1 MEEKYTPAGH
11 ASPSSILTTLAI
23 GIIASLLLPLFY
35 IILCQLIPNI
45 WFIAICAFSMG
56 MLLGLAIDMGIRIG
70 KIRNIQVALII
81 AIVCSLLAF
90 YIQWVFFD
98 AVMYSR
104 SGFTFKLSQAEVK
117 QLIGDMAFLFVHPGI
132 LFKEITALND
142 VGTFRIQGS
151 DNVSGLLLW
160 LIWAGEFLVITG
172 GTILVAW
179 NGHVRTPY
187 SELNDQW
194 MKRRKPNLII
204 PFVHDKDYLIDQLRI
219 KNFDV
224 LKNSPDVIT
233 QPDYAEVVVYE
244 SIGDP
249 TKFITVLNVTA
260 PTGKNKQPKK
270 KTVIAHYPLANN
282 AAI

>member
-11 ASPSSILTTLAI
+11 ASPSSILTTLII
-23 GIIASLLLPLFY
+23 GIIASLILPLLY

-81 AIVCSLLAF
+81 ATVCSLLAF

-132 LFKEITALND
+132 LFKEITALNE

-151 DNVSGLLLW
+151 DNVSGFLLW

-179 NGHVRTPY
+179 NGHVKIPY

-194 MKRRKPNLII
+194 MKPRKPNLII
-204 PFVHDKDYLIDQLRI
+204 PFVHDKDHLMGQLRI

-224 LKNSPDVIT
+224 LKNNPDVIT

-270 KTVIAHYPLANN
+270 KTVVSHYPLANN